1 MHRFID
7 GEDRMQRALLP
18 HSLEDYVGEE
28 NPVRVIEVFIDE
40 LDLPALGF
48 SGMTRGATGR
58 PAYHPSTLLKIY
70 LYGYLNRVQSS
81 RRLER
86 EAQRN
91 IELMWLTG
99 RLAPD
104 FKTIADFRKDNGAA
118 IRSVCRQ
125 FVELCRGLK
134 LFTGAVVAIDGSKFK
149 AVNNRD
155 KNYTVAKV
163 TGRMEQVNASIARY
177 LRALDQADRE
187 ESDIAEAKS
196 GRLKEKIAGLRR
208 QMQALKAMEQRVQ
221 DAPDQQVSLTD
232 PDARSMATS
241 GKGTATVGYN
251 VQIAVDAEHRLIV
264 AHEVINQGS
273 GRQQLAPMAFKA
285 QQATGCDKITA
296 LADRGY
302 FNGDQVLSCERTGVA
317 PIVPKTLT
325 SSGAKRGFFT
335 RQDFIYNA
343 EHDHYTCPA
352 GAKLTKIHRRVD
364 HTVDFD
370 RYRHLSACFT
380 CPLRPRCTPTPRR
393 IIKRWENED
402 VLDRMQDRLDRMP
415 DAMGVRR
422 QTVEHPFGTLKAWM
436 GATHFLTR
444 TLDKVRT
451 EMSLHVLAYNTQAN
465 DQDLR
470 SGTADGGDQ
479 NLIASLKLLASVC
492 LSASALTPGKH
503 GASTHTSDAFSHG
516 LGHEYAFGRTRL
528 DGSIAP
534 FSAVPCGSGR
544 GVRSTQ

>member
-7 GEDRMQRALLP
+7 GEDRMQPALLP
-18 HSLEDYVGEE
+18 HSLEDYVDEE

-40 LDLPALGF
+40 LDLAALGF
-48 SGMTRGATGR
+48 SGMTPAATGR

-70 LYGYLNRVQSS
+70 LYGYLNRIQSS

-91 IELMWLTG
+91 VELMWLTG

-104 FKTIADFRKDNGAA
+104 FKTIADFRKDNGMA
-118 IRSVCRQ
+118 IRAVCAQ
-125 FVELCRGLK
+125 FVGLCRRLK
-134 LFTGAVVAIDGSKFK
+134 LFTHAVVAIDGSKFK

-163 TGRMEQVNASIARY
+163 TGRMEQVNASITRY

-196 GRLKEKIAGLRR
+196 VRLKEKIAGLRR
-208 QMQALKAMEQRVQ
+208 QMQDLKAMEQAVQ
-221 DAPDQQVSLTD
+221 NAPDQQISLTD

-251 VQIAVDAEHRLIV
+251 VQIVVDAEHHLIV
-264 AHEVINQGS
+264 DHEVTNRGYD
-273 GRQQLAPMAFKA
+273 RHQLAPMALKA
-285 QQATGCDKITA
+285 QQATGCENITA

-302 FNGDQVLSCERTGVA
+302 FNGDQVLSCEGTGVA

-325 SSGAKRGFFT
+325 SSGAKRGLFT

-364 HTVDFD
+364 HTEDFD

-380 CPLRPRCTPTPRR
+380 CPLKSRCTPTQRR
-393 IIKRWENED
+393 IIKRWVNED
-402 VLDRMQDRLDRMP
+402 VLDRMQARLDHMP
-415 DAMGVRR
+415 EAMGVRR

-451 EMSLHVLAYNTQAN
+451 EMSLLVLAYNIKRMIT
-465 DQDLR
+465 
-470 SGTADGGDQ
+470 
-479 NLIASLKLLASVC
+479 I
-492 LSASALTPGKH
+492 
-503 GASTHTSDAFSHG
+503 
-516 LGHEYAFGRTRL
+516 LGVGPLMAAIRT
-528 DGSIAP
+528 
-534 FSAVPCGSGR
+534 
-544 GVRSTQ
+544 

>member
-1 MHRFID
+1 MHRFVD
-7 GEDRMQRALLP
+7 GEDRRQPALLP

-40 LDLPALGF
+40 LDLAAMGF
-48 SGMTRGATGR
+48 SGMTPAATGR

-70 LYGYLNRVQSS
+70 LYGYLNRIQSS

-91 IELMWLTG
+91 VELMWLVG

-118 IRSVCRQ
+118 IRMVCSQFVVLCRQ
-125 FVELCRGLK
+125 LG
-134 LFTGAVVAIDGSKFK
+134 LFTRAVVAIDGSKFK

-155 KNYTVAKV
+155 QNYTVAKV
-163 TGRMEQVNASIARY
+163 TGRMEQVEASIARY
-177 LRALDQADRE
+177 LRALDRADRE
-187 ESDIAEAKS
+187 ESDVAEAKS
-196 GRLKEKIAGLRR
+196 GRLKEKIAGLRQ
-208 QMQALKAMEQRVQ
+208 QMQALKVMQQTVQ

-251 VQIAVDAEHRLIV
+251 VQIAVDAEHHLIV
-264 AHEVINQGS
+264 AHEVINQGYD
-273 GRQQLAPMAFKA
+273 RHQLAPMALKA
-285 QQATGCDKITA
+285 QQATGCEQITA

-302 FNGDQVLSCERTGVA
+302 FSGDQVLSCDGTGVV
-317 PIVPKTLT
+317 PIMPKVLT
-325 SSGAKRGFFT
+325 SSGPKRGLFA
-335 RQDFIYNA
+335 RQDFIYDA
-343 EHDHYTCPA
+343 AHDHYTCPA
-352 GAKLTKIHRRVD
+352 GTKLTKIHRRAD
-364 HTVDFD
+364 HTENFD

-380 CPLRPRCTPTPRR
+380 CPLRPRCTPTKRR
-393 IIKRWENED
+393 IIKRWMHED

-415 DAMGVRR
+415 EAMDVRR

-451 EMSLHVLAYNTQAN
+451 EMSLHVLAYN
-465 DQDLR
+465 
-470 SGTADGGDQ
+470 
-479 NLIASLKLLASVC
+479 LKRMISIF
-492 LSASALTPGKH
+492 
-503 GASTHTSDAFSHG
+503 GAAP
-516 LGHEYAFGRTRL
+516 LMAAIRT
-528 DGSIAP
+528 
-534 FSAVPCGSGR
+534 
-544 GVRSTQ
+544 

>member
-1 MHRFID
+1 MHRFIY
-7 GEDRMQRALLP
+7 GEDRMQQALLP
-18 HSLEDYVGEE
+18 HSLEDYVDQE
-28 NPVRVIEVFIDE
+28 NPVRVVEVFIDE
-40 LDLPALGF
+40 LDLAALGF
-48 SGMTRGATGR
+48 SGMTPAATGR
-58 PAYHPSTLLKIY
+58 PGYHPSTLLKIY

-104 FKTIADFRKDNGAA
+104 FKTIADFRRDNGAA
-118 IRSVCRQ
+118 IRAVCSQFVVLCRQ
-125 FVELCRGLK
+125 LG
-134 LFTGAVVAIDGSKFK
+134 LFTRAVVAIDGSKFK

-163 TGRMEQVNASIARY
+163 TGRMEQVDASIARY
-177 LRALDQADRE
+177 LAALDRADRE

-196 GRLKEKIAGLRR
+196 VRLKEKIAGLRR
-208 QMQALKAMEQRVQ
+208 QMQALKVMEQTVQ

-251 VQIAVDAEHRLIV
+251 VQIAVDAEHHLIV
-264 AHEVINQGS
+264 AHEVINQGYD
-273 GRQQLAPMAFKA
+273 RHQLAPMALKA
-285 QQATGCDKITA
+285 QQATGCEQVTA

-302 FNGDQVLSCERTGVA
+302 FNGDQVLACEGTGVA
-317 PIVPKTLT
+317 PIVPKVLT
-325 SSGAKRGFFT
+325 SSGPKRGLFA
-335 RQDFIYNA
+335 RQDFIYDVG
-343 EHDHYTCPA
+343 HDHYTCPA
-352 GAKLTKIHRRVD
+352 GATLTKIHRRVD
-364 HTVDFD
+364 HTEDFD

-380 CPLRPRCTPTPRR
+380 CPLRPRCTPTQRR

-402 VLDRMQDRLDRMP
+402 VLDRMQGRLDRMP
-415 DAMGVRR
+415 EAMGVRR

-451 EMSLHVLAYNTQAN
+451 EMSLHILAYN
-465 DQDLR
+465 LKR
-470 SGTADGGDQ
+470 M
-479 NLIASLKLLASVC
+479 IAIF
-492 LSASALTPGKH
+492 
-503 GASTHTSDAFSHG
+503 GAGPLMA
-516 LGHEYAFGRTRL
+516 AIR
-528 DGSIAP
+528 A
-534 FSAVPCGSGR
+534 
-544 GVRSTQ
+544 

>member
-7 GEDRMQRALLP
+7 GEDRMQQTLLP
-18 HSLEDYVGEE
+18 HSLEDYVGAE
-28 NPVRVIEVFIDE
+28 NPVRVIDVFIDE
-40 LDLPALGF
+40 LDLAALEF
-48 SGMTRGATGR
+48 SGVTPAATGR

-70 LYGYLNRVQSS
+70 LYGYLNRLQSS

-91 IELMWLTG
+91 IELMWLVG

-104 FKTIADFRKDNGAA
+104 FKTIADFRRDNGEA
-118 IRSVCRQ
+118 IRAVCRQ
-125 FVELCRGLK
+125 FVELCRQLG
-134 LFTGAVVAIDGSKFK
+134 LFTRAVIAVDGSKFK

-163 TGRMEQVNASIARY
+163 GKRIEQVDARIARY
-177 LRALDQADRE
+177 LAALDRADRE
-187 ESDIAEAKS
+187 EGDVAEAKS

-208 QMQALKAMEQRVQ
+208 QMQALKEMTQQVQ
-221 DAPDQQVSLTD
+221 TAPDQQVSLTD

-241 GKGTATVGYN
+241 GRGTGVVGYN
-251 VQIAVDAEHRLIV
+251 VQTAVDAEHHLIV
-264 AHEVINQGS
+264 AHEVTNQGHDRS
-273 GRQQLAPMAFKA
+273 HLAPMALKA
-285 QQATGCDKITA
+285 KEATGNKEITV

-302 FNGDQVLSCERTGVA
+302 FSGDQVLSCEGTGVA

-325 SSGAKRGFFT
+325 SSGTKRGFFP
-335 RQDFIYNA
+335 RQDFIYDA

-352 GAKLTKIHRRVD
+352 GAKLTKIHRRAD
-364 HTVDFD
+364 HTQDFD

-380 CPLRPRCTPTPRR
+380 CPLRPRCTPTQRR

-402 VLDRMQDRLDRMP
+402 VLDRMQARLDRMP
-415 DAMGVRR
+415 EAMGVRR

-451 EMSLHVLAYNTQAN
+451 EMSLHVLAYNIKRVIAIIGVAP
-465 DQDLR
+465 LMAAIR
-470 SGTADGGDQ
+470 S
-479 NLIASLKLLASVC
+479 
-492 LSASALTPGKH
+492 
-503 GASTHTSDAFSHG
+503 
-516 LGHEYAFGRTRL
+516 
-528 DGSIAP
+528 
-534 FSAVPCGSGR
+534 
-544 GVRSTQ
+544 